1 MLESGSS
8 KRCAVLAN
16 TSHSGPLEFQSLS
29 YLQQESTPIL
39 PESIWALSWTSN
51 NKLISGSADGHLRI
65 WDPTELSKPIHD
77 LSSHPLAISSLSS
90 SRDGKYAL
98 ATSLD
103 GSVVLVDV
111 EEGIEVGRVETGR
124 EKAAEGENELPAY
137 AAAIHPTSQCW
148 AWSGRSSKLA
158 IRSISQSQDASTSG
172 SDSEGSSRGALGGD
186 EGKVVDTG
194 RGKFGMDVQFSPDG
208 RSLALAT
215 EQGQVIVLDTETQD
229 IVATYTSHNKAVR
242 TVTWSPDSQWLYSGS
257 DDHLIV
263 LYDVRAGSKSG
274 SGGAGEGAVAMM
286 QGHQSWVLKVDAS
299 PDGKL
304 LGSGGADSL
313 IKLWDV
319 GQRACVSTTSS
330 AGNAEIWGFAWQP
343 QLSSTS
349 SSAPSSSATTNGT
362 GAEGDTQG
370 QNQSYSTS
378 AGKQFA
384 VAGDDKAITL
394 FRAAGSV

>member
-1 MLESGSS
+1 M
-8 KRCAVLAN
+8 
-16 TSHSGPLEFQSLS
+16 SLS
-29 YLQQESTPIL
+29 YLQQDSTSIL
-39 PESIWALSWTSN
+39 PDSIWALKWTST
-51 NKLISGSADGHLRI
+51 NKLISGSADGHVRI
-65 WDPTELSKPIHD
+65 WDPSEITTKPIYD
-77 LSSHPLAISSLSS
+77 LSSHPLAISSLSTTS
-90 SRDGKYAL
+90 DGKYAL

-111 EEGIEVGRVETGR
+111 EDGTVVGRVETGR
-124 EKAAEGENELPAY
+124 EVVGGGEKELPAFTS
-137 AAAIHPTSQCW
+137 AIHPEGKCW

-158 IRSISQSQDASTSG
+158 MRPIDQIVPEANGEEANGEASNNR
-172 SDSEGSSRGALGGD
+172 RGGLGG
-186 EGKVVDTG
+186 ESKAIDTG
-194 RGKFGMDVQFSPDG
+194 KGKFGMDVQFSPDG
-208 RSLALAT
+208 QSLALAT
-215 EQGQVIVLDTETQD
+215 EQGQVIVLDVETSN

-274 SGGAGEGAVAMM
+274 SGGKGEGAVAML

-304 LGSGGADSL
+304 LGSGGADSM

-319 GQRACVSTTSS
+319 GQRACVSTSTGTS
-330 AGNAEIWGFAWQP
+330 EIWGFAWQP
-343 QLSSTS
+343 T
-349 SSAPSSSATTNGT
+349 AT
-362 GAEGDTQG
+362 DTFA
-370 QNQSYSTS
+370 

-394 FRAAGSV
+394 FRAAGSI

>member
-1 MLESGSS
+1 M
-8 KRCAVLAN
+8 
-16 TSHSGPLEFQSLS
+16 SLS

-39 PESIWALSWTSN
+39 PESIWALSWTSS

-90 SRDGKYAL
+90 SKDGKYAL

-111 EEGIEVGRVETGR
+111 EEGIEVGRIETGR
-124 EKAAEGENELPAY
+124 EKAAEGENEIPAY
-137 AAAIHPTSQCW
+137 AAALHPSSQCW

-158 IRSISQSQDASTSG
+158 IRSISQDAAG
-172 SDSEGSSRGALGGD
+172 SSSAGAGAESEGNSSRGLLGGV
-186 EGKVVDTG
+186 GKVVDTG

-229 IVATYTSHNKAVR
+229 IVATYTSHNKSVR
-242 TVTWSPDSQWLYSGS
+242 TITWSPDSQWLYSGS

-343 QLSSTS
+343 QLSSD
-349 SSAPSSSATTNGT
+349 APPNINGNGNGNGNET
-362 GAEGDTQG
+362 GEEK
-370 QNQSYSTS
+370 QSFSTS

>member
-1 MLESGSS
+1 M
-8 KRCAVLAN
+8 
-16 TSHSGPLEFQSLS
+16 SLS

-39 PESIWALSWTSN
+39 PESIWALSWTST

-65 WDPTELSKPIHD
+65 WDPTELAKPIHD
-77 LSSHPLAISSLSS
+77 LSSHPLAISSLSTS
-90 SRDGKYAL
+90 SDGKFAL

-103 GSVVLVDV
+103 GSVVLADV

-124 EKAAEGENELPAY
+124 EKVAEGQSELPAF

-158 IRSISQSQDASTSG
+158 IRSIYQDGPSVSASASAG
-172 SDSEGSSRGALGGD
+172 EDSEGSSRGLLGG
-186 EGKVVDTG
+186 EGKVIDTG

-215 EQGQVIVLDTETQD
+215 EQGQVFVLDTETQD

-263 LYDVRAGSKSG
+263 LYDVRAGSRS
-274 SGGAGEGAVAMM
+274 SAGGAGEGAVAMF

-330 AGNAEIWGFAWQP
+330 AGNAEIWGFAWQQP
-343 QLSSTS
+343 QLSSS
-349 SSAPSSSATTNGT
+349 PAATNGT
-362 GAEGDTQG
+362 AEVGTE
-370 QNQSYSTS
+370 QNYSTS

-394 FRAAGSV
+394 FRAAGSI